1 MSRIKELLVIIV
13 LILAACSPT
22 KQITGLESDIT
33 GLYAQERYDELLLQY
48 DKLLVLKNKNNTPLA
63 KNTLLQAGKAAYK
76 TSRHNEALDILR
88 SINDLQDLEAIM
100 MMGESLE
107 LTARPE
113 EALDYWQTRLP
124 LLEGSEH
131 YRDIVLKIYR
141 TQQRVEDYEAAN
153 QTWQKID
160 PQNDSDLM
168 YEQVEVLSKLNRTQ
182 DALTLSKQI
191 LKLEPK
197 HEKALFNLADYYYN
211 KAENW
216 YKSEMDK
223 YNRNPNNTT
232 YAYLRRELKK
242 ISADFRTAR
251 DLLETLHSVAP
262 ENKLYMAYLANTY
275 IRLDMK
281 KEAEQMTKKLEEN

>member
-63 KNTLLQAGKAAYK
+63 KNTLLLAGKAAYK

-141 TQQRVEDYEAAN
+141 MQQRVEDYEAAY

>member
-63 KNTLLQAGKAAYK
+63 KNTLLLAGKAAYK

>member
-1 MSRIKELLVIIV
+1 
-13 LILAACSPT
+13 
-22 KQITGLESDIT
+22 
-33 GLYAQERYDELLLQY
+33 
-48 DKLLVLKNKNNTPLA
+48 NTPLA
-63 KNTLLQAGKAAYK
+63 KNPLLLAGKAAYK

-182 DALTLSKQI
+182 DVLTLSKQI

-197 HEKALFNLADYYYN
+197 HEKALFKLADYYYN

>member
-1 MSRIKELLVIIV
+1 MV

-63 KNTLLQAGKAAYK
+63 KNTLLLAGKAAYK

-182 DALTLSKQI
+182 DVLTLSKQI

-197 HEKALFNLADYYYN
+197 HEKALFKLADYYYN

>member
-63 KNTLLQAGKAAYK
+63 KNTLLLAGKAAYK

-182 DALTLSKQI
+182 DVLTLSKQI

-197 HEKALFNLADYYYN
+197 HEKALFKLADYYYN

>member
-1 MSRIKELLVIIV
+1 MV

-63 KNTLLQAGKAAYK
+63 KNTLLLAGKAAYK

-197 HEKALFNLADYYYN
+197 HEKALFKLADYYYN

>member
-1 MSRIKELLVIIV
+1 MN
-13 LILAACSPT
+13 
-22 KQITGLESDIT
+22 
-33 GLYAQERYDELLLQY
+33 DELLLQY

-63 KNTLLQAGKAAYK
+63 KNTLLLAGKAAYK

-141 TQQRVEDYEAAN
+141 MQQRIEDYEAAY